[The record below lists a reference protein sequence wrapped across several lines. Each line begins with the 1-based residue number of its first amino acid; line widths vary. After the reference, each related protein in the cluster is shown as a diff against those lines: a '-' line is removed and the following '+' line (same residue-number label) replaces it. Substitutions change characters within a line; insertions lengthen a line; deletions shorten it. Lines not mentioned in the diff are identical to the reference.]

1 MNDEQE
7 RQVKELRYQLEISK
21 MKAYISS
28 DFARS
33 AREMPKLSVGPGQ
46 ITPKAAGTM
55 TRVMSPD
62 MKGRASIGGE
72 SMLHVAILEKQIK

>member
-1 MNDEQE
+1 
-7 RQVKELRYQLEISK
+7 

-33 AREMPKLSVGPGQ
+33 ARELPKMSVVPGQ

-62 MKGRASIGGE
+62 IKGRASIGG
-72 SMLHVAILEKQIK
+72 

>member
-1 MNDEQE
+1 
-7 RQVKELRYQLEISK
+7 
-21 MKAYISS
+21 MKAYINS

-33 AREMPKLSVGPGQ
+33 AKDIPKLSVGPGQ

-55 TRVMSPD
+55 TRMMSPD
-62 MKGRASIGGE
+62 MKGRTSIGGE